1 MKKADIC
8 LFLFSLAGDV
18 IYFVVRIYIF
28 KILRRGRQTISDVM
42 EGINDGKKKG
52 KIRLTVIIR
61 KKERKKEV
69 KKRMCSSFHP

>member
-42 EGINDGKKKG
+42 EGINDGKKKA
-52 KIRLTVIIR
+52 K
-61 KKERKKEV
+61 
-69 KKRMCSSFHP
+69 